1 MKTITELKRCF
12 YAVQQIEKTKL
23 AGKDAYVIIHQY
35 FVERETLRKLATKY
49 AGSLPDWKDRI
60 DCAHFRRASIR
71 LHRIQRAG
79 DLH

>member
-1 MKTITELKRCF
+1 MKTITELKGCF
-12 YAVQQIEKTKL
+12 YAVQQIENMKR
-23 AGKDAYVIIHQY
+23 ANKDVYTTIHQY
-35 FVERETLRKLATKY
+35 FVELETLRKLATKY

-60 DCAHFRRASIR
+60 ACAHFRRAGIR